1 MFGGKR
7 AFGIFDQK
15 CTLLKTFQISYE
27 VLFRCVQQSP
37 VFFFLLKSASFPRCY
52 VCKKSHIFPG
62 SVFTKFICWT
72 ANRETVYFV

>member
-37 VFFFLLKSASFPRCY
+37 VFFFFAE
-52 VCKKSHIFPG
+52 VCVISEMLRMQKNTHFS
-62 SVFTKFICWT
+62 W
-72 ANRETVYFV
+72 